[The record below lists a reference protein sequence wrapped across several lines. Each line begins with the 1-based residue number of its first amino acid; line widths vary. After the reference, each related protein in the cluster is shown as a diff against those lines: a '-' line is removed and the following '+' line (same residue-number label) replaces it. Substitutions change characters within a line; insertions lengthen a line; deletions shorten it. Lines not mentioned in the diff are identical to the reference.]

1 MLSPIYKVNLI
12 QQGPWMMHP
21 SSGLLWDD
29 GLGTSALHC
38 GSWGRWLPQHRTH
51 SMQGTSPLDPAASL
65 LDTMLPIYHTTS
77 FPICS
82 CSICIPPSLPA
93 LVRKAFVSAINHETR
108 ERTNA
113 KLLKAKFPKWHSG
126 QIQALFVEKVI
137 LKNTVCPSSVPCG
150 SQPSYRKRWTSI

>member
-21 SSGLLWDD
+21 SSSLLWDD

-38 GSWGRWLPQHRTH
+38 GSWGGWLPQHRTH

-113 KLLKAKFPKWHSG
+113 KLLKGQVSKVAFWTNTGPVCGKGNPQKHSMS
-126 QIQALFVEKVI
+126 QLRALWKSTK
-137 LKNTVCPSSVPCG
+137 L
-150 SQPSYRKRWTSI
+150 